1 MNHLTITYERLFL
14 IFFEQQVEPNK
25 QFHSKECSRGGL
37 FRYIRD
43 IEQNGR
49 NSSRFL
55 EFRDYFTDIDFF
67 LSTTSTL
74 G

>member
-1 MNHLTITYERLFL
+1 MNNSIQRNVLE
-14 IFFEQQVEPNK
+14 
-25 QFHSKECSRGGL
+25 GAL

-67 LSTTSTL
+67 LSTASTL